1 MSFYLVSRITGIGTT
16 APSRSIADALARAVT
31 ETAVIQSATSNPTP
45 NAPQTPVI
53 ATIRT

>member
-16 APSRSIADALARAVT
+16 APSRTIADALARAVT
-31 ETAVIQSATSNPTP
+31 EIAVIQSATSNPTP